1 MALLNRIEDFIKSE
15 FNALLDN
22 SQRPNNTSQAS
33 YQALQEALTSCRE
46 LAVKLIR
53 EKKLLQRQI
62 DVNTDKTQCWYE
74 KAQYAVEKERDDL
87 ARAALEEKHKCE
99 QLIEQLNADLSEVCW
114 ALEGVE
120 GDITTLKSKIDSL
133 LGSGEPRSMQED
145 ALLARLKIKEML
157 NSPAIQSLY
166 AQFEML
172 EHKLIKAESK
182 SEYSTDTDTQRHKTQ
197 HAFQELLKNE
207 KVDSMLHS
215 LKRKVSSRTSQES
228 TAN

>member
-22 SQRPNNTSQAS
+22 SKCPKHTPQAS

-46 LAVKLIR
+46 LAAKLIG

-99 QLIEQLNADLSEVCW
+99 QSIDQLYADLSEVCQ

-120 GDITTLKSKIDSL
+120 SDITTLKSKIDSL
-133 LGSGEPRSMQED
+133 LGSGEQRSMKED
-145 ALLARLKIKEML
+145 ALSARLKIKEML
-157 NSPAIQSLY
+157 NNPTIQSLY

-182 SEYSTDTDTQRHKTQ
+182 GEYSTDTQRHKTQ
-197 HAFQELLKNE
+197 QAFQELLKNE